1 MKDKMGLLKALIQSI
16 VMILISFTMTRAQL
30 PVAIVALGWGLAVWF
45 VMDLLIEVARMAGW
59 TSFYSEYTTYD
70 IMVMAAMI
78 AAGGIF
84 KAYWGQLRLIMESV
98 FGPFGS
104 GILAAGFYFWAVLA
118 IHLIRKPLV
127 GTITMTLGGVVEILA
142 GNPFGLP
149 VLLFDFWEGLGPD
162 IAYGLFR
169 LKKFT
174 LGVAILAG
182 LFAAYLGVF
191 YGWYYFGFQY
201 LGMGP
206 FLVYLVAQGVGG
218 VLGGV
223 VGHYLGVALEKIG
236 VRPPAKA
243 VIEAA

>member
-1 MKDKMGLLKALIQSI
+1 MNSRWSFVKPLILAVIMGI
-16 VMILISFTMTRAQL
+16 VSYSMAKTEL
-30 PVAIVALGWGLAVWF
+30 PATIIALGWGVMIFFIFELLRELAKMTKLSSVF
-45 VMDLLIEVARMAGW
+45 
-59 TSFYSEYTTYD
+59 TEYTTYD

-78 AAGGIF
+78 ALGGVF

-98 FGPFGS
+98 FGPFG
-104 GILAAGFYFWAVLA
+104 GAVIGGGFYFWAVMA
-118 IHLIRKPLV
+118 IYLIRKPLV
-127 GTITMTLGGVVEILA
+127 GSVTMVLGGVVEILA

-162 IAYGLFR
+162 IAYGLFK
-169 LKKFT
+169 LKKFN
-174 LGVAILAG
+174 LWIAILAG
-182 LFAAYLGVF
+182 LLAAYLGVF

-201 LGMGP
+201 LGLGA
-206 FLVYLVAQGVGG
+206 FLVYLITQGIGG

-243 VIEAA
+243 IIESE